1 LNEKSSP
8 RDELPPGFAAGVGAA
23 NKK

>member
-1 LNEKSSP
+1 VNEKSSP